1 MSNRL
6 NLCVNPTVPF
16 HSEAAKKSKLNL
28 EILEGQ
34 KPFDADIFN
43 AMKSFICRLK
53 APVEMSCFSSMTAC
67 ILIDIYI
74 YQNLGADLY
83 SADPLPFFQM
93 IYPNQSNTLL
103 NVYNRIFRQ
112 YPIVSHASEADVFTL
127 LLSSMWTPFE
137 FLNYI
142 EEKAMLFDDIVKS
155 WWYVI
160 K

>member
-1 MSNRL
+1 
-6 NLCVNPTVPF
+6 
-16 HSEAAKKSKLNL
+16 
-28 EILEGQ
+28 
-34 KPFDADIFN
+34 
-43 AMKSFICRLK
+43 
-53 APVEMSCFSSMTAC
+53 MSCFSSMTAC

-93 IYPNQSNTLL
+93 IYPNQSNSLI

-160 K
+160 KWWILLLKTVVFKIFCNTFRDDIISYISIFVSRANSEMYKLNMRE